1 MAREIVV
8 TLANGER
15 AGETLKALRHQAAAL
30 NKEISTLKPETEE
43 FVKASASLN
52 QVKGRMGD
60 IEKQVKATGSA
71 SEMLRKAWDQLPG
84 AQFFNQVA
92 DSFGMMKQGVGGL
105 VSQFGV
111 LKAAIAAT
119 GIGVLVLVLGALVNW
134 MMKVE
139 SITNVVKGA
148 FDALTSAWNTLI
160 KAIATFDFSNLG
172 QKMATAAKE
181 GYNLVQAFDELEDKA
196 RDIELANAKSQQA
209 VEQLLLQSRN
219 VQLSYEE
226 RIALLNQ
233 ASQIELANHSKR
245 LEYAREFEA
254 TVQREVDNA
263 NRQGEASDELK
274 DKLLAAQKA
283 VIDAERE
290 SINLQEKIANRR
302 SALEEKRAAEA
313 ERTAERLRKQ
323 REKEDA
329 ELDKYWEQRLEKDN
343 KQEAQRLEIQNNM
356 AQQAN
361 QMRIENA
368 KAAML
373 AVVEQFQKETKAFED
388 NAKKQEQIETAKRM
402 MMAESLSVFNQG
414 TDSIIALLGAD
425 EKARRRNAQV
435 IKDIES
441 GRVIVNGIAEV
452 SEIAKTFAALGPP
465 GQVLA
470 ALRIAFSVARTAAGV
485 IRIQST
491 KFRRGGILEGPSHE
505 QGGIPVM
512 VNRRYA
518 VEAEGGEPILTAGVS
533 RNPFLLAQASAIN
546 VAAGGRPLLRQGGVV
561 SPSNP
566 FNQASPAPAMGIDM
580 EALANLIDSRM
591 DRKVRT
597 IRVQNV
603 ITDTREKLSTLLE
616 VENEWNV

>member
-1 MAREIVV
+1 MAANIVV
-8 TLANGER
+8 NLANGER

-172 QKMATAAKE
+172 EKMATAAKE

-329 ELDKYWEQRLEKDN
+329 ELDKYWEQRQKKDL
-343 KQEAQRLEIQNNM
+343 KQEEIRLQLQENQLLK
-356 AQQAN
+356 AN
-361 QMRIENA
+361 ERRAEMA
-368 KAAML
+368 KASMAK
-373 AVVEQFQKETKAFED
+373 VVEQFQKENE
-388 NAKKQEQIETAKRM
+388 
-402 MMAESLSVFNQG
+402 
-414 TDSIIALLGAD
+414 
-425 EKARRRNAQV
+425 ARRLSLEDQARMEEAKQQMFAASVQTFNEGTNTIVQLLSQDEAARRKNANT
-435 IKDIES
+435 IKALEA

-452 SEIAKTFAALGPP
+452 SEIAKTYSTLGPL
-465 GQVLA
+465 GQILA
-470 ALRIAFSVARTAAGV
+470 VARIAFAVARTAAGV
-485 IRIQST
+485 SRIQNTQFMVGGYTGDGGNSEPAGIVHRNEYVVPANIVKNPAYSGLLGT
-491 KFRRGGILEGPSHE
+491 LEAARLRGYQTGGMVAPSSPFPDQSRGPAGAGFDLAGFARLIN
-505 QGGIPVM
+505 QTVDARLRTIK
-512 VNRRYA
+512 
-518 VEAEGGEPILTAGVS
+518 VE
-533 RNPFLLAQASAIN
+533 N
-546 VAAGGRPLLRQGGVV
+546 VVTETRDKIGVV
-561 SPSNP
+561 NSIQRSV
-566 FNQASPAPAMGIDM
+566 D
-580 EALANLIDSRM
+580 
-591 DRKVRT
+591 V
-597 IRVQNV
+597 
-603 ITDTREKLSTLLE
+603 
-616 VENEWNV
+616 

>member
-1 MAREIVV
+1 MAANIVV
-8 TLANGER
+8 NLANGER

-172 QKMATAAKE
+172 EKMATAAKE

-245 LEYAREFEA
+245 LEYAQEFEA

-329 ELDKYWEQRLEKDN
+329 ELDKYWEQRQKKDL
-343 KQEAQRLEIQNNM
+343 KQEEIRLQLQENQLLK
-356 AQQAN
+356 AN
-361 QMRIENA
+361 ERRAEMA
-368 KAAML
+368 KASMAK
-373 AVVEQFQKETKAFED
+373 VVEQFQKENE
-388 NAKKQEQIETAKRM
+388 
-402 MMAESLSVFNQG
+402 
-414 TDSIIALLGAD
+414 
-425 EKARRRNAQV
+425 ARRLSLEDQARMEEAKQQMFAASVQTFNEGTNTIVQLLSQDEAARRKNANT
-435 IKDIES
+435 IKALEA

-452 SEIAKTFAALGPP
+452 SEIAKTYSTLGPL
-465 GQVLA
+465 GQILA
-470 ALRIAFSVARTAAGV
+470 VARIAFAVARTAAGV
-485 IRIQST
+485 SRIQNTQFMVGGYTGDGGNSEPAGIVHRNEYVVPANIVKNPAYSGLLGT
-491 KFRRGGILEGPSHE
+491 LEAARLRGYQTGGMVAPSSPFPDQSRGPAGAGFDLAGFARLIN
-505 QGGIPVM
+505 QTVDARLRTIK
-512 VNRRYA
+512 
-518 VEAEGGEPILTAGVS
+518 VE
-533 RNPFLLAQASAIN
+533 N
-546 VAAGGRPLLRQGGVV
+546 VVTETRDKIGVV
-561 SPSNP
+561 NAIQRSV
-566 FNQASPAPAMGIDM
+566 D
-580 EALANLIDSRM
+580 
-591 DRKVRT
+591 V
-597 IRVQNV
+597 
-603 ITDTREKLSTLLE
+603 
-616 VENEWNV
+616 